1 MKVIDLFPSANNSMS
16 CPIKDEANQLLSIT
30 LLSEFPIKPE
40 RKDFVL
46 ILSNSERNNNKEALF
61 TWIEKETSD
70 LTPPYDQDTYTLI
83 KEKLELVLSEH
94 H

>member
-16 CPIKDEANQLLSIT
+16 CPIKDKANQLLSNS
-30 LLSEFPIKPE
+30 LLSKLTINPE
-40 RKDFVL
+40 STEFVL
-46 ILSNSERNNNKEALF
+46 ILSNSEKNNNKEALF

-83 KEKLELVLSEH
+83 KEKLELIN
-94 H
+94 